1 MSTVSTL
8 PLSESEGAKGSYT
21 LLSSELLQPDS
32 RTVTVMFMVW

>member
-21 LLSSELLQPDS
+21 LLSSELQPDS